1 MTAATRQDRT
11 SEPGQRPVGEL
22 GELVASHR
30 DLVVRIAYHLVSRLP
45 ASIEVGDLIQAG
57 MVGLLQAAQS
67 FRSDRNASFST
78 YAGIRIR
85 GAILDEVRR
94 GNWTPRSVNR
104 ATRQIAEAARRV
116 ETATGMAATPAEV
129 AASMGISVE
138 RYFKLADD
146 AVACRLVSFE
156 SASPEDDDQF
166 TGFSEPHEPGPEAQ
180 LEQASRQEA
189 VAAAIE
195 DLPERMRLVLA
206 LYYDEELTLREIGE
220 VLSVTESRV
229 CQLHREA
236 LKRLQAVLEE

>member
-1 MTAATRQDRT
+1 MTAATRQDRA
-11 SEPGQRPVGEL
+11 SEPPRRDGDLEA
-22 GELVASHR
+22 LVADHR
-30 DLVVRIAYHLVSRLP
+30 DLVVRIAYRLVSRLP
-45 ASIEVGDLIQAG
+45 ASVEVGDLIQAG

-116 ETATGMAATPAEV
+116 ETTTGMAATPADL
-129 AASMGISVE
+129 AASMGVTME

-146 AVACRLVSFE
+146 VAACRLVSFE
-156 SASPEDDDQF
+156 ATFGADEDPAA
-166 TGFSEPHEPGPEAQ
+166 GLSEPHELGPEAQ
-180 LEQASRQEA
+180 FEEARRQEA
-189 VAAAIE
+189 VAAAI
-195 DLPERMRLVLA
+195 DRLPERLRLVLA

-236 LKRLQAVLEE
+236 LKRLQAALED

>member
-1 MTAATRQDRT
+1 MTAATRQDPASKPHRDVDL
-11 SEPGQRPVGEL
+11 EA
-22 GELVASHR
+22 LVADHR
-30 DLVVRIAYHLVSRLP
+30 DLVVRIAYRLVSRLP
-45 ASIEVGDLIQAG
+45 ASVEVGDLIQAG

-116 ETATGMAATPAEV
+116 ETATGMAATPAGL
-129 AASMGISVE
+129 AATMGVTVE

-146 AVACRLVSFE
+146 AVACRLVSFDAT
-156 SASPEDDDQF
+156 SRDDEDHVA
-166 TGFSEPHEPGPEAQ
+166 GLAEPHEPGPEAQ
-180 LEQASRQEA
+180 LVEASRQEA
-189 VAAAIE
+189 VAAAI
-195 DLPERMRLVLA
+195 DRLPERLRLVLA

-236 LKRLQAVLEE
+236 LKRLQAALED

>member
-1 MTAATRQDRT
+1 MTAVTRQDPP
-11 SEPGQRPVGEL
+11 SESRQRPVGEL
-22 GELVASHR
+22 DELVASHR

-45 ASIEVGDLIQAG
+45 ATVEVGDLIQAG
-57 MVGLLQAAQS
+57 MIGLLQAAAS

-85 GAILDEVRR
+85 GAILDELRR

-116 ETATGMAATPAEV
+116 ETTTGMAATPAEV
-129 AASMGISVE
+129 AASMGITVE

-156 SASPEDDDQF
+156 SGSLDDEDRA
-166 TGFSEPHEPGPEAQ
+166 TGFSEPYEPGPETQ

-189 VAAAIE
+189 VVAAIE
-195 DLPERMRLVLA
+195 GLPERMRLVLA

-220 VLSVTESRV
+220 VLGVTESRV

-236 LKRLQAVLEE
+236 LKRLQVALEE

>member
-1 MTAATRQDRT
+1 MTAVTRQDPP
-11 SEPGQRPVGEL
+11 SESRQRPVGEL
-22 GELVASHR
+22 DELVASHR

-45 ASIEVGDLIQAG
+45 ATVEVGDLIQAG
-57 MVGLLQAAQS
+57 MIGLLQAAAS

-85 GAILDEVRR
+85 GAILDELRR

-116 ETATGMAATPAEV
+116 ETTTGMAATPAEV
-129 AASMGISVE
+129 AASMGITVE

-156 SASPEDDDQF
+156 SGSLDDEDRA
-166 TGFSEPHEPGPEAQ
+166 TGFSEPYEPGPETQ

-189 VAAAIE
+189 VVAANE
-195 DLPERMRLVLA
+195 GLPERMRLVLA

-220 VLSVTESRV
+220 VLGVTESRV

-236 LKRLQAVLEE
+236 LKRLQVALEE

>member
-1 MTAATRQDRT
+1 MTAVTRQDPP
-11 SEPGQRPVGEL
+11 SESRQRPVGEL
-22 GELVASHR
+22 DELVASHR

-45 ASIEVGDLIQAG
+45 ATVEVGDLIQAG
-57 MVGLLQAAQS
+57 MIGLLQAASS

-85 GAILDEVRR
+85 GAILDELRR

-116 ETATGMAATPAEV
+116 ETTTGMAATPAEV
-129 AASMGISVE
+129 AASMGITVE

-156 SASPEDDDQF
+156 SGSLDDEDRA
-166 TGFSEPHEPGPEAQ
+166 TGFSEPYEPGPETQ

-189 VAAAIE
+189 VVAAIE
-195 DLPERMRLVLA
+195 GLPERMRLVLA

-220 VLSVTESRV
+220 VLGVTESRV